1 MRHVFR
7 LTSAVGLFVLL
18 LTGCDSGDPESDDLY
33 RLDPIGLN
41 AYVSVPEYGDQSSRI
56 FLALPFTFEIPAGEL
71 EPGSPV
77 EFIAQSAPSLDDA
90 LQAAGY
96 SWSAVR
102 SNSLSASGT
111 LTLVEPAGATF
122 EFLQNLR
129 LDIEVGSQRSPIL
142 DFWYPA
148 EDQFEIH
155 SLYFQQEWMEALRDN
170 SLRARLSLQARDDQP
185 APSTATY
192 TIELLLQVEV
202 VIGTAAPA
210 PDGFMLRRDVAVRS
224 ELNYRGVSV
233 ADVDEARI
241 ETVRLVAYPPHHPA
255 NTIDFA
261 ERFRGVEVRIALPG
275 GEGVFV
281 TRLDRFERNSTTGEV
296 IAVAEA
302 NIDVT
307 SLVRRSSELELQI
320 ELDLNEAAAARGE
333 YYTFQLSGELIVEVP
348 LDALD
353 TDTEP

>member
-1 MRHVFR
+1 MRHASR

-18 LTGCDSGDPESDDLY
+18 LAGCDSGNPDAVDLH
-33 RLDPIGLN
+33 RLDPIGFN
-41 AYVSVPEYGDQSSRI
+41 AYVSVPEGGDPSSRI

-77 EFIAQSAPSLDDA
+77 EFTAQSAQSLDEA

-102 SNSLSASGT
+102 SNSLSAFGA

-129 LDIEVGSQRSPIL
+129 LDFEVDSQRSPVL
-142 DFWYPA
+142 DFWYPV
-148 EDQFEIH
+148 EDRYEMH
-155 SLYFQQEWMEALRDN
+155 SLYFQYEWMQALLDN

-202 VIGTAAPA
+202 VVGTAAPA
-210 PDGFMLRRDVAVRS
+210 PDGFVVTRDVPVRS
-224 ELNYRGVSV
+224 GLNYHNVSV
-233 ADVDEARI
+233 ADVEEARI
-241 ETVRLVAYPPHHPA
+241 ETVLLIAYPPYHPA

-261 ERFRGVEVRIALPG
+261 ERFRGVEVRIAIPG
-275 GEGVFV
+275 GEGAFV
-281 TRLDRFERNSTTGEV
+281 ARLDRFERNSTTGEV
-296 IAVAEA
+296 RAVAEA
-302 NIDVT
+302 NVDVT
-307 SLVRRSSELELQI
+307 DLVRRSSELELQI

-333 YYTFQLSGELIVEVP
+333 YYAFQLSGELIVEVP
-348 LDALD
+348 IDALASD
-353 TDTEP
+353 PEP